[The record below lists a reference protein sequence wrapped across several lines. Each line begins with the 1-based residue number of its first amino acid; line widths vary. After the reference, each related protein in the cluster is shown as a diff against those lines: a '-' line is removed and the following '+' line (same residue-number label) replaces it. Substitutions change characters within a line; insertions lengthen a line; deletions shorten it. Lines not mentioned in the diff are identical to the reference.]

1 MYRSRRYF
9 LSFPISLKQNEE
21 VSTINFSL
29 KGIFCSIFAIS
40 KPTLQT
46 NTHNFFPYLLF
57 FIVIHLI
64 YHIIHQPYFKFF
76 YFIWHLNLIFFI
88 LFYNFISYISTCNK
102 LHASSIFLLLILYYS
117 FQHTL
122 FQYISLLKF
131 KSIVFHFLLPK
142 LISILALS

>member
-64 YHIIHQPYFKFF
+64 YHIIHPPYFMFFF

-88 LFYNFISYISTCNK
+88 LFYSFILYISTCNN
-102 LHASSIFLLLILYYS
+102 LHASSIFFTSY
-117 FQHTL
+117 
-122 FQYISLLKF
+122 SLLF
-131 KSIVFHFLLPK
+131 ILLCFNTFRYWN
-142 LISILALS
+142 SNQ

>member
-64 YHIIHQPYFKFF
+64 YHIIHPPYFMFFF

-88 LFYNFISYISTCNK
+88 LFYSFILYISTCNN
-102 LHASSIFLLLILYYS
+102 LHASSIFFLLLILYYS
-117 FQHTL
+117 FY
-122 FQYISLLKF
+122 FV
-131 KSIVFHFLLPK
+131 SIHFVTEIQINSFPFLLPK
-142 LISILALS
+142 LISILTHS